1 MYIRGEIS
9 TGRRGSVGAMREHRN
24 AEDLIID
31 SIAKK
36 QRVADGQIKKSS
48 GFLKFERDGKAG
60 WEAGQ
65 KMGVGTCRL
74 VRSQRICSMLLI
86 VSYSGLDWARSFAL
100 IFTRDDPRRVPPKQ
114 SPGL

>member
-48 GFLKFERDGKAG
+48 GFLKLNGME
-60 WEAGQ
+60 
-65 KMGVGTCRL
+65 
-74 VRSQRICSMLLI
+74 
-86 VSYSGLDWARSFAL
+86 
-100 IFTRDDPRRVPPKQ
+100 RRVGRQDRRWEWAHAASFVLKEYA
-114 SPGL
+114 LCF